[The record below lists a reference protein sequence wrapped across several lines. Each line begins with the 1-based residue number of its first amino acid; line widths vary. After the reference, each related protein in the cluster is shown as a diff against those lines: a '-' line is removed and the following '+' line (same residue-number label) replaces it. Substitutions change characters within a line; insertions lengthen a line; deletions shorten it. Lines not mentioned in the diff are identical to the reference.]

1 MYLCIY
7 LSIRV
12 GIYLYVSYL
21 FIRLGIYY
29 LSIYL
34 SIVCLSTQLSFNLL
48 SSDISTTF
56 LSYTGMPLNICIF
69 SYARHRLKGH

>member
-48 SSDISTTF
+48 RYFNYLSF
-56 LSYTGMPLNICIF
+56 LYR
-69 SYARHRLKGH
+69 YAFKHLYFFVCSPSP